1 MNRSSIRRRLP
12 ALVAGVAFL
21 IMAAP
26 PAALA
31 MPPPNDSFA
40 AAQDVSAFPF
50 SDSVENG
57 EATTE
62 FGEPQACFFMP
73 QTVWYVIR
81 PTTDVLLRASM
92 SRSNFSLTNF
102 NIYRG
107 ASLGN
112 LSFVNC
118 AAFGNTLTF
127 NAQGGSTYYIQ
138 AGSIFGAAGA
148 LRLDIEQILPPPND
162 DFAAATAIP
171 SLPFSNRADTTAATS
186 EPNEPTPSCGF
197 GNLTGSVWYSFTPDT
212 SISVSARATSP
223 FISTAVAVYT
233 GSSLGGLTEL
243 KCRNFSG
250 LMTFRAE
257 AGTTY
262 YLQAGGLFGSRG
274 PIDFRLSVAPDPVA
288 AFVFGPPDPSMF
300 EGVQFFNSS
309 FDPGEVGIESTSWD
323 FGDGGVD
330 TGCCP
335 VHRYGADGDY
345 TARLTATTFDGRSAS
360 VDQLVHVQTHD
371 VAVMRFAAPET
382 GASGRTKQLSVD
394 VRNTRYDERVEVQ
407 LLKSIPGGFEVVGT
421 LMQFVPVRET
431 GRGVTFSFNYTFTPD
446 DAIVGKVTFKAVAT
460 ILGARDAL
468 PADNDAIASPTRVN
482 R

>member
-1 MNRSSIRRRLP
+1 MKRSIMRRRLP

-40 AAQDVSAFPF
+40 EAHVVSALPF
-50 SDSVENG
+50 SDSVENA

-62 FGEPQACFFMP
+62 SGEPQFCFFMP

-81 PTTDVLLRASM
+81 PTADVLLRAGM
-92 SRSNFSLTNF
+92 SRTSFSFTNF

-107 ASLGN
+107 TSLGS

-118 AAFGNTLTF
+118 GAFGNTPTF

-138 AGSIFGAAGA
+138 AGSIFGATGA
-148 LRLDIEQILPPPND
+148 LHLDIEEIPPPPND
-162 DFAAATAIP
+162 DFAAPTAIP
-171 SLPFSNRADTTAATS
+171 SLPFSDRADTTAATR
-186 EPNEPTPSCGF
+186 EADEPTPSCAF
-197 GNLTGSVWYSFTPDT
+197 GNLPSSVWYSFTPDAT
-212 SISVSARATSP
+212 VSVSARATS
-223 FISTAVAVYT
+223 FFSTAVAVYT
-233 GSSLGGLTEL
+233 GSSLGRLTEL

-371 VAVMRFAAPET
+371 VAVTRFAAPESA
-382 GASGRTKQLSVD
+382 ASGRTKQLSVD

-460 ILGARDAL
+460 IVGARDAL
-468 PADNDAIASPTRVN
+468 PADNDAIASPTKVN